1 MPDKEENNKK
11 ILERNESQ
19 LDVGEETIVHDSLAE
34 KAKDAIDIMEALT
47 EPSKPDP
54 VNSPEHYNMLDVEAI
69 DLIEMSMTK
78 DEFLGY
84 LKGNVLKYI
93 IRYKHKGKSLE
104 DIDKGKWYLERLRD
118 RIDEQRSSN

>member
-1 MPDKEENNKK
+1 MAD
-11 ILERNESQ
+11 ES
-19 LDVGEETIVHDSLAE
+19 
-34 KAKDAIDIMEALT
+34 KAADAKAIIDAIVQPKPEQ
-47 EPSKPDP
+47 EPVPQPQLPLEDTVNKPK
-54 VNSPEHYNMLDVEAI
+54 HYNMLDTEAI

-78 DEFLGY
+78 EEFLGY

-104 DIDKGKWYLERLRD
+104 DLDKGKWYLERLRD